1 MHDLHNTGMQ
11 AAKIADADVMQICMP
26 FMKFQ
31 MCVKL

>member
-1 MHDLHNTGMQ
+1 MHDLHNTGTQ
-11 AAKIADADVMQICMP
+11 TAKIADADVTQIRMP